1 MTQHVRLSAEQ
12 RTALRRAITSHANWE
27 AYRRENNGMTSAD
40 LTSTKCLE
48 IAARF
53 GINVIEVISSVETP
67 VDAPI
72 TVDTKE
78 DDKPVTVAEKI
89 VAPAAGDAKTA
100 AALAALQS
108 LLSPSVDMATVE
120 KIVTEKVAAALE
132 GTALVRIELKRV
144 DNTEYKS
151 DGTQH
156 PLFAD
161 LLTSLSTKMANGA
174 YPNVWIAGPTGS
186 GKTHAAKECAKAFG
200 VAFYFNGALA
210 MQHELLGFVD
220 AAGNYHTTPFRVAY
234 EQGGVYLFDEVDASD
249 NAALLA
255 LNAALANGEC
265 SFPDN
270 PLPVARH
277 ENFRCIGAANTFGQG
292 ATAEF
297 IGRAKIDAAFL
308 SRFAIKL
315 HWTYDVAL
323 EQAISGNV
331 EFAKR
336 VQAARAR
343 AQSAGVKIVIDPR
356 HSMAGAALIA
366 AGMSSDRAAALTY
379 LAGLNSDQQ
388 RIVEGR

>member
-53 GINVIEVISSVETP
+53 GINVIDVISAAETP
-67 VDAPI
+67 IATPKDIEEETAVL
-72 TVDTKE
+72 
-78 DDKPVTVAEKI
+78 AEKT
-89 VAPAAGDAKTA
+89 VPVSAAGDAKTA

-108 LLSPSVDMATVE
+108 LLSPTVDMATVE

-132 GTALVRIELKRV
+132 GTALLRIELKRA
-144 DNTEYKS
+144 DGTEYKTS
-151 DGTQH
+151 GTQH

-161 LLTSLSTKMANGA
+161 LLACLSAAMANKS
-174 YPNVWIAGPTGS
+174 YINVWIAGPTGS
-186 GKTHAAKECAKAFG
+186 GKTHAAREAAKALG
-200 VAFYFNGALA
+200 VPFYFNGALG
-210 MQHELLGFVD
+210 MTHELLGFVD
-220 AAGNYHTTPFRVAY
+220 AGGKYHTTPFREAY
-234 EQGGVYLFDEVDASD
+234 ENGGVYLFDEVDASD

-265 SFPDN
+265 SFPDK

-277 ENFRCIGAANTFGQG
+277 EDFRCIGAANTFGQG

-308 SRFAIKL
+308 SRFPVKL
-315 HWTYDVAL
+315 HWAYDIAL

-331 EFAKR
+331 EFTKR

-343 AQSAGVKIVIDPR
+343 AQAAGVKIVIDPR

-366 AGMSSDRAAALTY
+366 GGMSSDRAAALTY
-379 LAGLNSDQQ
+379 LSGLSVEQQ
-388 RIVEGR
+388 RIVEGN

>member
-12 RTALRRAITSHANWE
+12 RTALRRAITSHASWE

-53 GINVIEVISSVETP
+53 GINVIDVISSVETQI
-67 VDAPI
+67 DAPKDI
-72 TVDTKE
+72 ADIQE
-78 DDKPVTVAEKI
+78 EKPVIAEKT
-89 VAPAAGDAKTA
+89 APVAAGDAKTA

-132 GTALVRIELKRV
+132 GTALLRIELKRA

-151 DGTQH
+151 EGQQH
-156 PLFAD
+156 PLFGD

-220 AAGNYHTTPFRVAY
+220 AGGSYHTTPFREAY
-234 EQGGVYLFDEVDASD
+234 ENGGVYLFDEVDASD

-265 SFPDN
+265 SFPDK

-308 SRFAIKL
+308 SRFAIKF
-315 HWTYDVAL
+315 HWTYDIAL

-343 AQSAGVKIVIDPR
+343 AQAAGVKIVIDPR

-379 LAGLNSDQQ
+379 LAGLKDEQT